1 MFFFSPPSGRSRG
14 VALSRKGFGADLRQN
29 VPFSCVCSLRWAII
43 QGGSRVSAFFPVV
56 HNLVLCYIVLW
67 CGAGALSGSP
77 PLLVFCVGGVSRVVF
92 PVCFSFVCSAVFW
105 LVVAGVVSRSCWR
118 GGRGSRRSCF
128 RLAAVVVGRPRSCRR
143 RRFVRRC
150 LRRRPFA
157 LVPSLPSSVVGSSLR
172 LAAGAAVVGV
182 VRLSPLVLFP
192 LALCPCFGCSR
203 LARFGRLVVGCSG
216 CCRPSVGRAAV
227 RVGAAPLC
235 PRWLRL
241 VAALFAAFGRRWW
254 RLTPPQSNARKLKK
268 QRKEIKENDRF

>member
-1 MFFFSPPSGRSRG
+1 MVFFCFFFHRPLGGQGALHSHGR
-14 VALSRKGFGADLRQN
+14 VLAPTCAKT
-29 VPFSCVCSLRWAII
+29 VPFSCVCSLRWAVI

-56 HNLVLCYIVLW
+56 HNLGLCYIVLW

-128 RLAAVVVGRPRSCRR
+128 RLASVVVGRPWSCRR

-157 LVPSLPSSVVGSSLR
+157 PVPSLPSSVVGSSLR

-182 VRLSPLVLFP
+182 VRLSPLVLLP
-192 LALCPCFGCSR
+192 LALCPCFGCPR
-203 LARFGRLVVGCSG
+203 LARLGRLVVGCSG

-227 RVGAAPLC
+227 RVGAAPVC

-254 RLTPPQSNARKLKK
+254 RLTPPQSNARKLKS
-268 QRKEIKENDRF
+268 KERRL